1 MAMDRDLINPKKIK
15 RVTMYKNLSRRFT
28 VQSFVNCE
36 LLVIQIVDL
45 LKMKLEFPSAFNELV
60 TGAKSS
66 LKKELMLKLEII
78 RISQLEEGEKQDT
91 NQVRAK
97 FTVQMLSGIQRKI
110 FNSNE
115 EAEEGGEGQQSEEGA

>member
-1 MAMDRDLINPKKIK
+1 
-15 RVTMYKNLSRRFT
+15 MYKNLSRRFT

-36 LLVIQIVDL
+36 LLIILIADL

-66 LKKELMLKLEII
+66 LKKELMLKLEIM
-78 RISQLEEGEKQDT
+78 RISELEEGEKKNT
-91 NQVRAK
+91 NQVRTK
-97 FTVQMLSGIQRKI
+97 FTVHMLSGIQRKI

-115 EAEEGGEGQQSEEGA
+115 EADEGEA

>member
-1 MAMDRDLINPKKIK
+1 
-15 RVTMYKNLSRRFT
+15 MYKNLSRRFT
-28 VQSFVNCE
+28 VQSFINCE

-45 LKMKLEFPSAFNELV
+45 LKMKLEFPTAFNELV

-78 RISQLEEGEKQDT
+78 RLSQLEEGETQTT

-97 FTVQMLSGIQRKI
+97 FTVQMLSGI
-110 FNSNE
+110 
-115 EAEEGGEGQQSEEGA
+115 

>member
-15 RVTMYKNLSRRFT
+15 RVTMYKNLNRRFT

-36 LLVIQIVDL
+36 LLIIQIVDL
-45 LKMKLEFPSAFNELV
+45 LKMKLEFPSAFNELL

-78 RISQLEEGEKQDT
+78 RISQLEEGEKQDA
-91 NQVRAK
+91 NHVRAK
-97 FTVQMLSGIQRKI
+97 FTVHMLSGIQRKI

-115 EAEEGGEGQQSEEGA
+115 EEEGAEG

>member
-1 MAMDRDLINPKKIK
+1 
-15 RVTMYKNLSRRFT
+15 MYKNLSRRFT

-36 LLVIQIVDL
+36 LLIIQIVDL

-91 NQVRAK
+91 NHVRAK
-97 FTVQMLSGIQRKI
+97 FTVHMLSGIQRKI
-110 FNSNE
+110 FNSKE
-115 EAEEGGEGQQSEEGA
+115 EEEGGEGQ

>member
-91 NQVRAK
+91 NHVRAK

>member
-91 NQVRAK
+91 NHVRAK

-115 EAEEGGEGQQSEEGA
+115 EAEEGGEEQQSEEGA